1 MPPKRKP
8 APASETRVET
18 AMLEILAN
26 PERVGTPQDV
36 AALSD
41 TESLASSRSARSARS
56 VRSVR
61 SARSARS
68 ERSAAPSAAPSV
80 RSAPEPPAESR
91 QRAAYVKLMR
101 FAAMGQQ
108 PTRPFA
114 PTDDAEALEGEV
126 LMQEAMLRERLEE
139 QRGKDGVRFARRMLL
154 AFTSFSEFM
163 NRRYDPFGVDID
175 GWSDSVMQNIT
186 DYDRP
191 FERLIKKYQ
200 GRAEMAPEVEL
211 LVTLGSSMF
220 MFHLSRSFAARMS
233 AESAPTAA
241 EAKASVVQVLTESD
255 DEDA

>member
-1 MPPKRKP
+1 
-8 APASETRVET
+8 
-18 AMLEILAN
+18 
-26 PERVGTPQDV
+26 
-36 AALSD
+36 
-41 TESLASSRSARSARS
+41 
-56 VRSVR
+56 VR
-61 SARSARS
+61 SAGPSAR
-68 ERSAAPSAAPSV
+68 
-80 RSAPEPPAESR
+80 PEPPAEAPAESR

-114 PTDDAEALEGEV
+114 ATDDAEALEGEV